1 MAHRDERKR
10 SKHKRSKH
18 KKHHKRHK
26 KHHKKHHKKRRKK
39 TKHHRRKRARPS
51 GLPSVPTLEQNQY
64 FMMQARVAGLE
75 QQLLAA
81 AKESKP
87 EKKSRAEEVDLLNQV
102 LEEQDRQSRGRDRA
116 RGSTGLT
123 PEEAR
128 GLVKLGAELSR
139 SASDPFGVE
148 PMGGDAAD
156 SSSAE
161 RSAARASGS
170 GSPSMWHSMTP
181 VQTEPEP
188 DLGDDPF
195 EQAREHERKSVTRLT
210 SGEFEESTRP

>member
-26 KHHKKHHKKRRKK
+26 KHHKKRRKK
-39 TKHHRRKRARPS
+39 SKHHRRKRARPS
-51 GLPSVPTLEQNQY
+51 GLPSIPTLEQNQY

-139 SASDPFGVE
+139 SAPDSFGVE
-148 PMGGDAAD
+148 PMGGDDAD

-161 RSAARASGS
+161 RSAARASRS

-181 VQTEPEP
+181 VKTEPEP
-188 DLGDDPF
+188 ALGGDPF
-195 EQAREHERKSVTRLT
+195 EQAREQERESVARLT
-210 SGEFEESTRP
+210 SGELEESTRP

>member
-1 MAHRDERKR
+1 
-10 SKHKRSKH
+10 
-18 KKHHKRHK
+18 
-26 KHHKKHHKKRRKK
+26 
-39 TKHHRRKRARPS
+39 
-51 GLPSVPTLEQNQY
+51 
-64 FMMQARVAGLE
+64 MMQARVAGLE

-87 EKKSRAEEVDLLNQV
+87 EKKSRAEEVDLLNLV

-139 SASDPFGVE
+139 SAPDPFGVE
-148 PMGGDAAD
+148 PMGGDDAD

-161 RSAARASGS
+161 RSAARASRS

-181 VQTEPEP
+181 VKTEPEP
-188 DLGDDPF
+188 SGGDDPF
-195 EQAREHERKSVTRLT
+195 EQARGQERESVARLT
-210 SGEFEESTRP
+210 SGELEESTRP

>member
-39 TKHHRRKRARPS
+39 TKHHRRKRAKPS
-51 GLPSVPTLEQNQY
+51 GLPSLPTLEQNQY

-116 RGSTGLT
+116 RGDTGLT
-123 PEEAR
+123 SEEAR
-128 GLVKLGAELSR
+128 ELIKLGADLSR
-139 SASDPFGVE
+139 SARDSFGVQH
-148 PMGGDAAD
+148 MGGDDAD

-161 RSAARASGS
+161 RSDARASRS

-181 VQTEPEP
+181 VQTEPETEP
-188 DLGDDPF
+188 EPVLTRAQQRLE
-195 EQAREHERKSVTRLT
+195 EQQLQQLEQ
-210 SGEFEESTRP
+210 SGEIRTD

>member
-26 KHHKKHHKKRRKK
+26 KHHKKRRKK
-39 TKHHRRKRARPS
+39 SKHHRRNRGKARPS
-51 GLPSVPTLEQNQY
+51 GLPSIPTLEQNQY

-75 QQLLAA
+75 QQLLAQ

-87 EKKSRAEEVDLLNQV
+87 KKSRAEEVDLLNQV
-102 LEEQDRQSRGRDRA
+102 LEEQDRHSRGRDRA

-139 SASDPFGVE
+139 SAPDPFGVE
-148 PMGGDAAD
+148 PMGGDDAD

-161 RSAARASGS
+161 RSAARASRS
-170 GSPSMWHSMTP
+170 GSPSMFHSMTP
-181 VQTEPEP
+181 VKTEREA
-188 DLGDDPF
+188 DPF
-195 EQAREHERKSVTRLT
+195 EHAREQERESVARLT
-210 SGEFEESTRP
+210 SGELEESTRP

>member
-51 GLPSVPTLEQNQY
+51 GLPSIPTLEQNQY

-139 SASDPFGVE
+139 SAPDPFGVE
-148 PMGGDAAD
+148 PMGGDDAD
-156 SSSAE
+156 LSSAE
-161 RSAARASGS
+161 RSARRSGSTYYDAPMSTPRSRRS
-170 GSPSMWHSMTP
+170 GSPPAPSPQQRATAAL
-181 VQTEPEP
+181 
-188 DLGDDPF
+188 DL
-195 EQAREHERKSVTRLT
+195 ET
-210 SGEFEESTRP
+210 GEGFRSTD

>member
-1 MAHRDERKR
+1 V
-10 SKHKRSKH
+10 SY
-18 KKHHKRHK
+18 KKSR
-26 KHHKKHHKKRRKK
+26 HKKHHKKRRKK

-51 GLPSVPTLEQNQY
+51 GLPSIPTLEQNQY

-128 GLVKLGAELSR
+128 ELIKLGADLSR
-139 SASDPFGVE
+139 TEPDSFGVE
-148 PMGGDAAD
+148 RMGGDDAD

-161 RSAARASGS
+161 RSAAR
-170 GSPSMWHSMTP
+170 SMTP
-181 VQTEPEP
+181 VKTEPEP
-188 DLGDDPF
+188 SP
-195 EQAREHERKSVTRLT
+195 
-210 SGEFEESTRP
+210 

>member
-26 KHHKKHHKKRRKK
+26 KHHKKRRKK
-39 TKHHRRKRARPS
+39 SKHHRRNRGKARPS
-51 GLPSVPTLEQNQY
+51 GLPSIPTLEQNQY

-102 LEEQDRQSRGRDRA
+102 LEEQDRQSRERDRG
-116 RGSTGLT
+116 RGSTGLS

-128 GLVKLGAELSR
+128 ELVKLGAELSR

-148 PMGGDAAD
+148 PMGGDDAD

-161 RSAARASGS
+161 RSAARASRS

-188 DLGDDPF
+188 EPVPVRTRAQRRLE
-195 EQAREHERKSVTRLT
+195 EQQLQQLEE
-210 SGEFEESTRP
+210 SGEILTD

>member
-26 KHHKKHHKKRRKK
+26 KHHKKRRKK
-39 TKHHRRKRARPS
+39 SKHHRRNRGKARPS
-51 GLPSVPTLEQNQY
+51 GLPSIPTLEQNQY

-75 QQLLAA
+75 QQLLAQ

-87 EKKSRAEEVDLLNQV
+87 KKSRAEEVDLLNQV

-116 RGSTGLT
+116 RGSTGLSH
-123 PEEAR
+123 EEAR
-128 GLVKLGAELSR
+128 ELVKLGAELSR
-139 SASDPFGVE
+139 SAPDSFGVE
-148 PMGGDAAD
+148 HMGGDDAD

-161 RSAARASGS
+161 RSAARAGRS
-170 GSPSMWHSMTP
+170 GSPSMFHSMTP
-181 VQTEPEP
+181 VKTEPEA
-188 DLGDDPF
+188 DPF
-195 EQAREHERKSVTRLT
+195 EHAREQERESVARLT
-210 SGEFEESTRP
+210 SGELEESTRP

>member
-1 MAHRDERKR
+1 MARREE
-10 SKHKRSKH
+10 
-18 KKHHKRHK
+18 
-26 KHHKKHHKKRRKK
+26 KHHKKRKHKKSKHKKDKKHKHKKHKKHKKRKHK
-39 TKHHRRKRARPS
+39 KRHRAKPS
-51 GLPSVPTLEQNQY
+51 GLPSLPTLEQNQF

-128 GLVKLGAELSR
+128 
-139 SASDPFGVE
+139 
-148 PMGGDAAD
+148 
-156 SSSAE
+156 
-161 RSAARASGS
+161 
-170 GSPSMWHSMTP
+170 
-181 VQTEPEP
+181 
-188 DLGDDPF
+188 
-195 EQAREHERKSVTRLT
+195 
-210 SGEFEESTRP
+210 

>member
-10 SKHKRSKH
+10 SKYKRSKH

-26 KHHKKHHKKRRKK
+26 KHHKKRRKK
-39 TKHHRRKRARPS
+39 SKHHRRKRARPS

-87 EKKSRAEEVDLLNQV
+87 EKKSRAEEVDLLNLV

-116 RGSTGLT
+116 RGDTGLT
-123 PEEAR
+123 SEEAR
-128 GLVKLGAELSR
+128 ELIKLGAELSR
-139 SASDPFGVE
+139 TEPDSFGVE
-148 PMGGDAAD
+148 PMGGDDAD

-161 RSAARASGS
+161 RSAARASRS

-181 VQTEPEP
+181 VKTEPET
-188 DLGDDPF
+188 DPF
-195 EQAREHERKSVTRLT
+195 EQAREQERESVARLT
-210 SGEFEESTRP
+210 SGALEESTRP

>member
-18 KKHHKRHK
+18 KKSRHKRHK
-26 KHHKKHHKKRRKK
+26 HKKHHKKRRKK

-51 GLPSVPTLEQNQY
+51 GLPSIPTLEQNQY

-87 EKKSRAEEVDLLNQV
+87 EKKSRAEEVDLLNQ
-102 LEEQDRQSRGRDRA
+102 LLDEQDRQSRGRDRA
-116 RGSTGLT
+116 RGDTGLT
-123 PEEAR
+123 SEEAR

-139 SASDPFGVE
+139 SAPDSFGVE
-148 PMGGDAAD
+148 PMGGDDAD

-161 RSAARASGS
+161 RSAARASRS

-181 VQTEPEP
+181 VKPEPEP
-188 DLGDDPF
+188 VPVRTRAQRRLE
-195 EQAREHERKSVTRLT
+195 EQQLQQLEQ
-210 SGEFEESTRP
+210 SGEIPTD

>member
-26 KHHKKHHKKRRKK
+26 KHHKRRRKK
-39 TKHHRRKRARPS
+39 SKHHRRNRGKARPS
-51 GLPSVPTLEQNQY
+51 GLPSIPTLEQNQY

-139 SASDPFGVE
+139 SAPDSFGVE
-148 PMGGDAAD
+148 PMGGDDAD

-161 RSAARASGS
+161 RSAARAS
-170 GSPSMWHSMTP
+170 SPSMLHSMTP
-181 VQTEPEP
+181 VKTEPEP
-188 DLGDDPF
+188 VRTRAQRQRLE
-195 EQAREHERKSVTRLT
+195 EQEQLQQLEQ
-210 SGEFEESTRP
+210 SGEILTD